1 MNGQEILDLEGLV
14 RCNRNLQKQIRN
26 LLKRLVG
33 SKTHQTAEGLSSIG
47 FSQGLGKIRARH
59 CIEFLA
65 NRSLQN
71 GPVGTLLPPAGHR
84 GPSCLFLPADFSQS
98 TPIHQRP
105 RVWIPTYFTLK
116 LLDTAP
122 GTPPT
127 ELAFSRMEKWL
138 SNFKELPT
146 VIFFLFFF
154 RLTILISQALYVSV
168 HDEQQTV
175 REREDTKRGTRK
187 EL

>member
-1 MNGQEILDLEGLV
+1 M
-14 RCNRNLQKQIRN
+14 
-26 LLKRLVG
+26 
-33 SKTHQTAEGLSSIG
+33 
-47 FSQGLGKIRARH
+47 
-59 CIEFLA
+59 
-65 NRSLQN
+65 
-71 GPVGTLLPPAGHR
+71 
-84 GPSCLFLPADFSQS
+84 
-98 TPIHQRP
+98 
-105 RVWIPTYFTLK
+105 WIPTYFTLK
-116 LLDTAP
+116 LLDTVP